1 MVVGSSL
8 KSWWWRD
15 DKVNYKRRQGVTI
28 SQEEGRVKVGVEE
41 EVRSGKMKLWDSKEG
56 GGGLVSIID

>member
-41 EVRSGKMKLWDSKEG
+41 EVRSVKLWDSKKG

>member
-1 MVVGSSL
+1 M
-8 KSWWWRD
+8 
-15 DKVNYKRRQGVTI
+15 NYKRRQGVTI

-41 EVRSGKMKLWDSKEG
+41 EVRSVKLWDSKEG